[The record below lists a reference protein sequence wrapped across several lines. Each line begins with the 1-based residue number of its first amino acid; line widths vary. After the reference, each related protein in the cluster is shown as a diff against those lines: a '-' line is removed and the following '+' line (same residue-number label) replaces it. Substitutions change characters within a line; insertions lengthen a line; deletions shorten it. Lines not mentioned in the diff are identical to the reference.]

1 VSEFINRLRNRE
13 WRTLASEYWTEG
25 LIVLAVLVALVLF
38 DTVRLFAFIALVI
51 VVVAKVVGAVFGGEV
66 RKD

>member
-1 VSEFINRLRNRE
+1 MTRLKNRE
-13 WRTLASEYWTEG
+13 WRTLVGEYWPVG

-38 DTVRLFAFIALVI
+38 ETIRLFAFIALVI
-51 VVVAKVVGAVFGGEV
+51 IVVAKVVGAVFGGEV